1 MEAVYVFETLVSTT
15 YESTLRETPEQH
27 HRDTDVVLQF
37 TFVATICH
45 IAILL

>member
-1 MEAVYVFETLVSTT
+1 MEAVYVLETT
-15 YESTLRETPEQH
+15 YESTLRQNPEQQ
-27 HRDTDVVLQF
+27 HRDTDVVFQF